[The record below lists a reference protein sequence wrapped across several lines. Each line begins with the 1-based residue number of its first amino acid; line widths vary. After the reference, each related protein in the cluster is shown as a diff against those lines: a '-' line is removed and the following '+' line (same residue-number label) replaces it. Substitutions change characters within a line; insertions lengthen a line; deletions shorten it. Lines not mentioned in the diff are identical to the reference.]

1 MKVVIT
7 GSSGM
12 VGQGVLLECLVNSS
26 ITDVLV
32 INRKPIASKHPKINE
47 VLIDNFFKLD
57 SIKQQLTGYDACYF
71 CIGISG
77 LGKDEAE
84 YSKTTYNLT
93 INFAKVFLEQNS
105 KNVFC
110 YVSGAG
116 TDSTEKRRTMW
127 ARVKGKTENTLLKMP
142 FKSAY
147 MFRPGYIQPLKG
159 VKSRTNWYSLIYKL
173 LSPIYLILK
182 HFPSSA
188 TNTINIGK
196 AMIKVVEGNYS
207 NNILNNKEINEIV
220 KE

>member
-1 MKVVIT
+1 MKVIIT

-12 VGQGVLLECLVNSS
+12 VGQGVLLECLENPN
-26 ITDVLV
+26 ITHVLV
-32 INRKPIASKHPKINE
+32 INRKPIASDHPKINE

-57 SIKQQLTGYDACYF
+57 SIKQQLIGYDACYF
-71 CIGISG
+71 CIGTSA

-105 KNVFC
+105 KSVFC

-116 TDSTEKRRTMW
+116 TDSTEQGRTMW
-127 ARVKGKTENTLLKMP
+127 ARVKGKTENTLLKMS

-173 LSPIYLILK
+173 FSPIYLILK
-182 HFPSSA
+182 QFPSTA

-207 NNILNNKEINEIV
+207 NNILNNKEINELV